1 MLPRTLLLAA
11 TLIAGSATAQQEYRL
26 SVDAGAYRLD
36 GGAPKALATPEAP
49 SRFNDRPFAEV
60 IQAAAREAQLEPAL
74 VHAVIEVESA
84 YNPKARSEK
93 GAIGLMQLMPA
104 TAARYGVRDPARSP
118 EENLRAGTR
127 YLSELIELFDGRL
140 ELALAAYNAGE
151 NAVIRHGHRVP
162 PYRETLKYV
171 PLVLEKY
178 REWREP
184 QPVTPPAPRPIE
196 YLPGTRLG
204 QQD

>member
-1 MLPRTLLLAA
+1 MLPRTLFLAA
-11 TLIAGSATAQQEYRL
+11 TLLAGSATAQQDYRL
-26 SVDAGAYRLD
+26 SVDAGAYRLE
-36 GGAPKALATPEAP
+36 GSAPKALAAPEAP
-49 SRFNDRPFAEV
+49 PRFADRPFAEV
-60 IQAAAREAQLEPAL
+60 IRVAAREAQLEPAL

-84 YNPKARSEK
+84 YNPNARSEK

-104 TAARYGVRDPARSP
+104 TAARYGVRDAAKSP

-127 YLSELIELFDGRL
+127 YLSELIQLFEGRL

-171 PLVLEKY
+171 PLVLAKY
-178 REWREP
+178 YEWREP
-184 QPVTPPAPRPIE
+184 QPEPPSAPRPIE
-196 YLPGTRLG
+196 YLPGTRLA
-204 QQD
+204 QPD

>member
-11 TLIAGSATAQQEYRL
+11 TLLAGSAMAQQQYRL
-26 SVDAGAYRLD
+26 SVDAEAYRLD
-36 GGAPKALATPEAP
+36 GGAPKVLAAPEAP
-49 SRFNDRPFAEV
+49 SRFADRPFAEV
-60 IQAAAREAQLEPAL
+60 IHTAARDAQLEPAL
-74 VHAVIEVESA
+74 VHAVIHVESA
-84 YNPKARSEK
+84 YNPQARSEK
-93 GAIGLMQLMPA
+93 GALGLMQLMPD
-104 TAARYGVRDPARSP
+104 TAARYGVRGAVKSP

-127 YLSELIELFDGRL
+127 YLADLIRLFDGRL

-178 REWREP
+178 HAWREP
-184 QPVTPPAPRPIE
+184 QPVSPQAPQPIE
-196 YLPGTRLG
+196 YLPGTRLVP
-204 QQD
+204 QD